1 MAGEKE
7 YKIRI
12 ATEGD
17 PSGAKEVEKAI
28 DDTTDSAKRL
38 EEATESIDSF
48 TSGGTTTLSAD
59 LRKAEKAAEDFTEAV
74 EDAAAATKDF
84 SKAPPLPFKPS
95 EVQPAAKSIAE
106 LTSEVQRLERE
117 LEQVPVGGEA
127 FVALGKKVGAARRD
141 LADAHQETR
150 KLAGVMGRGGN
161 GGMAVLEFSRA
172 FEDAQYGIRGVL
184 NNIPGLIAMLGGGA
198 GLAGV
203 ISLAAVAGT
212 QLWEAF
218 ANSKDAEEGVDAIA
232 EAADKLEKRLKA
244 LRDRRQEIAKIP
256 TIDSTAGITEATTA
270 LRLQTEGF
278 QQNIQ
283 AVKDRIAAEEKLD
296 AILNQGALGEVDR
309 AEASGKISGDD
320 AAKRRADIERSAKQ
334 RQVAR
339 AAELSKLDEAVAA
352 ETREAARRELILA
365 QFKKGAA
372 EEQLRLA
379 QEESDKLSDALKSR
393 ADLNALRQAV
403 ERADAEVAALGVPE
417 SQRNAAGR
425 QRRAE
430 DADSRLA
437 GPLREMFRQSV
448 ERLDALFAAQA
459 DLARVESGGVPKGLE
474 GLAKDGEAAAE
485 QVAKFRQSLE
495 AADKAVND
503 AAASFKLAEQSSQ
516 AAQYRQENQSQASSD
531 QDAASQMVD
540 LQSQRAEAGQRSR
553 EQIEGVLAAVLGAI
567 GEAAN
572 QPAVQTQAEQ
582 VRKVIADGLQAS
594 EEGQVSDMLRRL
606 VDRIS
611 TGDARRAGLLQQVLQ
626 VLDLSANN
634 DRNLENQLRDI
645 MGRVQALEANQGN
658 PNP

>member
-334 RQVAR
+334 RQLAR
-339 AAELSKLDEAVAA
+339 TEELSKLDEAVAA
-352 ETREAARRELILA
+352 EMRAAAERELNLAAFRKHTAQIRLAEAEAEDQRLREELARRGELENLRN
-365 QFKKGAA
+365 QVAA
-372 EEQLRLA
+372 
-379 QEESDKLSDALKSR
+379 
-393 ADLNALRQAV
+393 
-403 ERADAEVAALGVPE
+403 ADAAVAALGVPE
-417 SQRNAAGR
+417 EERNAVGR

-430 DADSRLA
+430 DAESILA
-437 GPLREMFRQSV
+437 GPLRGLFSQSV
-448 ERLDALFAAQA
+448 ERLDELFAAQA
-459 DLARVESGGVPKGLE
+459 ALADAEKGLRAPGIIAKE
-474 GLAKDGEAAAE
+474 AEKVAADLEKLREAVGVAAEDITDKRAGLALANQAAEAA
-485 QVAKFRQSLE
+485 QS
-495 AADKAVND
+495 
-503 AAASFKLAEQSSQ
+503 
-516 AAQYRQENQSQASSD
+516 RQENQSQASSD
-531 QDAASQMVD
+531 LDAASQMVD
-540 LQSQRAEAGQRSR
+540 LQSQRGEAAQRSR
-553 EQIEGVLAAVLGAI
+553 EQIESVLTAVLGAI